1 MNPIEHLWDNMAVYI
16 RDMDNPPTTLHQLR
30 DAVMAAWDALRP
42 ERLRS
47 LVRSMPRRARA
58 LLAARGGHT
67 RYELAVSK
75 ASDRSIHHT
84 KYENIPIKT
93 LLVMQNF
100 PCCMMPAQY
109 LVSEQ
114 IPCIGQENIHIDV
127 VIYVLLTIVDEI

>member
-1 MNPIEHLWDNMAVYI
+1 MAVYI

-67 RYELAVSK
+67 RY
-75 ASDRSIHHT
+75 
-84 KYENIPIKT
+84 
-93 LLVMQNF
+93 
-100 PCCMMPAQY
+100 
-109 LVSEQ
+109 
-114 IPCIGQENIHIDV
+114 
-127 VIYVLLTIVDEI
+127 